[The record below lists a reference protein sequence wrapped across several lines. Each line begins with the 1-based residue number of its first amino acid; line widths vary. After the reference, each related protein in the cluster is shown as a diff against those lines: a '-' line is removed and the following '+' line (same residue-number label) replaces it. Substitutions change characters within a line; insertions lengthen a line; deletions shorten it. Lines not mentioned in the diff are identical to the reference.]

1 MQFLPSRTHMA
12 SECSLLA
19 SSQGDGKGLINQ
31 PTCGIA
37 TVVEAQKLAE
47 LYTKKNMQSMFW
59 IHTITTIVT
68 I

>member
-19 SSQGDGKGLINQ
+19 SSQGNGKGLINQ

-47 LYTKKNMQSMFW
+47 YVLNTYNYNYST
-59 IHTITTIVT
+59 VT